1 MGLSLAGKVAFFR
14 CADTGSDMMET
25 DYLVK
30 GAGAS
35 ALAFVDVMLRETDAT
50 FATSIGVT
58 RQAGIGTTLIHSCAC
73 INRPHI
79 TAFLRVSLA
88 AG

>member
-1 MGLSLAGKVAFFR
+1 MIK
-14 CADTGSDMMET
+14 T

-50 FATSIGVT
+50 FTIVDRRNTRVRLTSG
-58 RQAGIGTTLIHSCAC
+58 RGS
-73 INRPHI
+73 NRLPSSLL
-79 TAFLRVSLA
+79 TEPSLA
-88 AG
+88 SGVPQAPLRYVLLHQPQDA